1 MSRFLAM
8 TYGIVVY
15 LFFLATFVYAICFVG
30 NIIVPKTIDVGPVGP
45 LAEALV
51 VNVALLGIFAVQ
63 HSVMARRGFKR
74 WWTRMVP
81 EAIERST
88 YVLFAT
94 ALLALLCWQW
104 RPMPDPVIWTV
115 QDPIAVA
122 AIHGVFWLGWGI
134 LLLSTF
140 LLNHFE
146 LFGLRQVAARLMG
159 WKTPEPQFRTPLL
172 YKRVRHPL
180 YLGFI
185 LSFWAAPT
193 MTAGHLLFAVATT
206 GYILIGIFFEE
217 RDLVHMFGDQ
227 YRRYRRQVGML
238 IPLPGRKYLDDQPAE
253 QPKSAQVPQL

>member
-1 MSRFLAM
+1 MSRLLAM

-30 NIIVPKTIDVGPVGP
+30 NIIVPKTIDVGPAGP
-45 LAEALV
+45 LAEALI
-51 VNVALLGIFAVQ
+51 VNIVLLGIFAVQ

-74 WWTRMVP
+74 WWTRLVP

-104 RPMPDPVIWTV
+104 RPIPEPVVWSV
-115 QDPIAVA
+115 QDPVAVA

-146 LFGLRQVAARLMG
+146 LFGLRQVAARIMG

-238 IPLPGRKYLDDQPAE
+238 IPLPGRKYLDDRPAE
-253 QPKSAQVPQL
+253 QPKSSQVPQL